1 MIAIIA
7 GLILYVI
14 FSIALYR
21 TASYLCLT
29 TPFLSF
35 IPIANI
41 LYFLYTTDD
50 LVVEARDSKYR
61 IYAIGGISAYVSFLI
76 GVVLRFHAMAF
87 WRVIAGN
94 TLLIVGIATL
104 FIFCFTA
111 YASFLFV
118 GLKKPIICLVASI
131 LIPAPIFMLLAS
143 FNIPAELEEVVDLYS

>member
-7 GLILYVI
+7 ALILYVV
-14 FSIALYR
+14 FSVAVYR
-21 TASYLCLT
+21 TSSYLCLRA
-29 TPFLSF
+29 PFISF

-50 LVVEARDSKYR
+50 LVVEAKDAKYR
-61 IYAIGGISAYVSFLI
+61 VYFIGGIIASALLLVGFI
-76 GVVLRFHAMAF
+76 LRFHALAF
-87 WRVIAGN
+87 LRVISGN
-94 TLLIVGIATL
+94 TLLILGMATI
-104 FIFCFTA
+104 FVFCFTA

-143 FNIPAELEEVVDLYS
+143 FNIPAELEEVVDLYL